1 MKIMPQFDEEVIK
14 SIDYDEAMVA
24 SAAVA
29 ASEFSTINDLEV
41 NFYAGPD
48 GTNVDGYIDLETG
61 KVVDSAL
68 LASAVSSSGG
78 RFIIPVAVPTET
90 SSGDERS
97 FKKNSI
103 TTRNLPLPLMWQIK
117 TGAGH
122 DGAVVVGRIDSIETT
137 DAGLRNARGVFD
149 VGPHGREAE
158 RMVRG
163 GFLRGVSVDLDKF
176 EAQVEPQVEDK
187 SFDTKAEAE
196 DAAKK
201 AKNSIKNDKIVV
213 ESARLMG
220 ITIVPKPAFQ
230 ECYIMIDEEPSLE
243 LELAPLEDG
252 VYEETPEDYE
262 YQLATI
268 AASAAPIVPPKSWFK
283 DPSLNGPTP
292 LNITDD
298 GRVFGHIAAWQ
309 TSHIGMPG
317 RNVKPPRSASQYA
330 YFRNGVLR
338 TDEGDI
344 QVGQL
349 TLAGGHAS
357 LQASADE
364 AIKHYD
370 DTASAVAD
378 VVAGEDQFG
387 IWVAG
392 SLRPDVTPAQI
403 RAFRASSPSG
413 DWRPINGRLEL
424 VAVCQVNVPGFPIA
438 RAITASGGVPG
449 ALVAAGAAYLAE
461 LRENNKIEA
470 LDRRINQLEKT
481 TLSADIDSA
490 RTRMSSIVA
499 ARNAELSAKAE
510 SARARMASIKTAEQA
525 ELSAKVA
532 QLREKFNSR

>member
-1 MKIMPQFDEEVIK
+1 MPQFDGEIVK
-14 SIDYDEAMVA
+14 SLHYDEAMVA

-29 ASEFSTINDLEV
+29 ASEFATINDMEPSLYTFDEKIGQ
-41 NFYAGPD
+41 YRD
-48 GTNVDGYIDLETG
+48 QDGYG
-61 KVVDSAL
+61 PVVSAII
-68 LASAVSSSGG
+68 ASAVVPSGG
-78 RFIIPVAVPTET
+78 RFIIPVAVPTEV

-122 DGAVVVGRIDSIETT
+122 EGSVVVGRIDSIETT
-137 DAGLRNARGVFD
+137 ENGLSNARGVFD
-149 VGPHGREAE
+149 VGPFGREAE

-176 EAQVEPQVEDK
+176 EAEVEEAKVFDNKEDADK
-187 SFDTKAEAE
+187 S
-196 DAAKK
+196 
-201 AKNSIKNDKIVV
+201 KNSIKNEKIVV
-213 ESARLMG
+213 DSARLMG

-230 ECYIMIDEEPSLE
+230 ECYIMIEEEPTLDLE
-243 LELAPLEDG
+243 ELPLAEG
-252 VYEETPEDYE
+252 IYEETPEDYE

-268 AASAAPIVPPKSWFK
+268 AASAAPIVPPKTWFK
-283 DPSLNGPTP
+283 DPGLNRATP
-292 LNITDD
+292 LTITDD
-298 GRVFGHIAAWQ
+298 GRVFGHIASWQ
-309 TSHIGMPG
+309 TSHIGMG
-317 RNVKPPRSASQYA
+317 RGVKPPRSASQYA
-330 YFRNGVLR
+330 YFRTGELR

-392 SLRPDVTPAQI
+392 ALRPDVTPSQI

-461 LRENNKIEA
+461 LREADKFAE
-470 LDRRINQLEKT
+470 LDRRLNKIEKT
-481 TLSADIDSA
+481 TLSTDIESA
-490 RTRMSSIVA
+490 RSRMSTLMVQRSS
-499 ARNAELSAKAE
+499 ELSAKADV
-510 SARARMASIKTAEQA
+510 ARARMMTVRQNEDA
-525 ELSAKVA
+525 ELQTKIA
-532 QLREKFNSR
+532 QLRAKFNS

>member
-1 MKIMPQFDEEVIK
+1 MPQIDEELVR
-14 SIDYDEAMVA
+14 SLTFDEAMVA
-24 SAAVA
+24 SAAEA
-29 ASEFSTINDLEV
+29 AFTFAHAQGFEV
-41 NFYAGPD
+41 PVYTLDEELGMY
-48 GTNVDGYIDLETG
+48 VDGKGNEP
-61 KVVDSAL
+61 VVASL
-68 LASAVSSSGG
+68 LASAVESSGA
-78 RFIIPVAVPTET
+78 RFIIPLAIPTGLA
-90 SSGDERS
+90 SGDERS
-97 FKKNSI
+97 FEKNSI
-103 TTRNLPLPLMWQIK
+103 TSRMLPLPLMWQIK
-117 TGAGH
+117 TSSGH
-122 DGAVVVGRIDSIETT
+122 DGSVVVGRIDSYEVFEDGSI
-137 DAGLRNARGVFD
+137 GNVRGVFD
-149 VGPHGREAE
+149 VGPFGREAE

-163 GFLRGVSVDLDKF
+163 MFLRGVSVDLDKF
-176 EAQVEPQVEDK
+176 KAQVEEPSDEDK
-187 SFDTKAEAE
+187 ELSDKNTIENEKITVKA
-196 DAAKK
+196 
-201 AKNSIKNDKIVV
+201 
-213 ESARLMG
+213 ARLMG

-230 ECYIMIDEEPSLE
+230 ECYIMIEEEPTLE
-243 LELAPLEDG
+243 IEEAPLMDG
-252 VYEETPEDYE
+252 VFEEISEDYE
-262 YQLATI
+262 YQLASI

-283 DPSLNGPTP
+283 DPGLNQATP
-292 LNITDD
+292 LTITDD
-298 GRVFGHIAAWQ
+298 GKVFGHIAAWQ

-317 RNVKPPRSASQYA
+317 RSVKPPRSASQYA

-392 SLRPDVTPAQI
+392 SLRPDVTPSQI

-449 ALVAAGAAYLAE
+449 ALVAAGAAVLAE

-470 LDRRINQLEKT
+470 LDRRLNQLEKT
-481 TLSADIDSA
+481 TLSADVDVA
-490 RTRMSSIVA
+490 RNRMAALVT
-499 ARNAELSAKAE
+499 ARNAELSSKAQA
-510 SARARMASIKTAEQA
+510 ARSRMATMKTSEEA
-525 ELSAKVA
+525 ELSNKLA
-532 QLREKFNSR
+532 QLRAKFNNR

>member
-1 MKIMPQFDEEVIK
+1 MPQIDEEIVK
-14 SIDYDEAMVA
+14 SLTFDEAMVA
-24 SAAVA
+24 SAAEA
-29 ASEFSTINDLEV
+29 AFTFAHAQGFEV
-41 NFYAGPD
+41 PVYTFD
-48 GTNVDGYIDLETG
+48 KETG
-61 KVVDSAL
+61 AYQDDKGNEPVVASL
-68 LASAVSSSGG
+68 LASAVESSGA
-78 RFIIPVAVPTET
+78 RFIIPLAIPTGVA
-90 SSGDERS
+90 SGDERS

-103 TTRNLPLPLMWQIK
+103 TSRNLPLPLMWQIK
-117 TGAGH
+117 TSGGH
-122 DGAVVVGRIDSIETT
+122 DGSVVVGRIDSYEIFE
-137 DAGLRNARGVFD
+137 DGSVGNVRGVFD
-149 VGPHGREAE
+149 VGPFGREAE

-163 GFLRGVSVDLDKF
+163 QFLRGVSVDLDKF
-176 EAQVEPQVEDK
+176 KAQVEEPSDEDK
-187 SFDTKAEAE
+187 ELSD
-196 DAAKK
+196 
-201 AKNSIKNDKIVV
+201 KNTIENEKITVK
-213 ESARLMG
+213 SARLMG

-230 ECYIMIDEEPSLE
+230 ECYIMIEEEPTLE
-243 LELAPLEDG
+243 LEEAPFAEG
-252 VYEETPEDYE
+252 IYEEISEDYE
-262 YQLATI
+262 YKLASI

-283 DPSLNGPTP
+283 DPALNQATP
-292 LNITDD
+292 LTITDD

-378 VVAGEDQFG
+378 VVAGEDAFG

-392 SLRPDVTPAQI
+392 SLRPDVTPSQI

-461 LRENNKIEA
+461 IRENSKIES
-470 LDRRINQLEKT
+470 LDRRLNKLEKT
-481 TLSADIDSA
+481 TLSADVDVA
-490 RTRMSSIVA
+490 RNRMAALVT
-499 ARNAELSAKAE
+499 ARNAELSSKAQA
-510 SARARMASIKTAEQA
+510 ARARMASMKTSEEA
-525 ELSAKVA
+525 ELSNKLA
-532 QLREKFNSR
+532 QLRAKFNTR

>member
-41 NFYAGPD
+41 HFYAGPD

>member
-1 MKIMPQFDEEVIK
+1 MLPLDEDTVK
-14 SIDYDEAMVA
+14 SLNYEDAMVA
-24 SAAVA
+24 SAATAAEDFSLINAIDVKLYTFDKKKGQYFDQDGDVPVVA
-29 ASEFSTINDLEV
+29 
-41 NFYAGPD
+41 
-48 GTNVDGYIDLETG
+48 
-61 KVVDSAL
+61 AL
-68 LASAVSSSGG
+68 LASAVESSGG
-78 RFIIPVAVPTET
+78 RFIIPLAVPTEVA
-90 SSGDERS
+90 SGDERS

-103 TTRNLPLPLMWQIK
+103 TSRDLPLPLMWQIK

-122 DGAVVVGRIDSIETT
+122 EGSVVVGRIDSIETFE
-137 DAGLRNARGVFD
+137 DGSVGNVRGVFD
-149 VGPHGREAE
+149 IGPFGREAE

-176 EAQVEPQVEDK
+176 SAEVEEPSEEEK
-187 SFDTKAEAE
+187 ELAS
-196 DAAKK
+196 KK
-201 AKNSIKNDKIVV
+201 NNSIKNDKIVV
-213 ESARLMG
+213 EAARLMG

-230 ECYIMIDEEPSLE
+230 ECFIMIEHEPTLEIEELPIL
-243 LELAPLEDG
+243 DG
-252 VYEETPEDYE
+252 EYEETPEDYE

-283 DPSLNGPTP
+283 DPALSGPTP
-292 LNITDD
+292 LEISDD

-357 LQASADE
+357 LQATAAE

-370 DTASAVAD
+370 DTESAVAD

-392 SLRPDVTPAQI
+392 SLRPDVTPRQI

-424 VAVCQVNVPGFPIA
+424 VAVCAVNVPGFPIA

-461 LRENNKIEA
+461 LRETTKLEDLESRIRKIEG
-470 LDRRINQLEKT
+470 
-481 TLSADIDSA
+481 
-490 RTRMSSIVA
+490 
-499 ARNAELSAKAE
+499 AELSAKADAARSRMSSLIASRNAE
-510 SARARMASIKTAEQA
+510 LSTRAEAARARMMTVKQNDEA
-525 ELSAKVA
+525 ELQSKLA
-532 QLREKFNSR
+532 QLRAKFNR

>member
-1 MKIMPQFDEEVIK
+1 MPTFDETLVK
-14 SIDYDEAMVA
+14 SLDFDESMVA
-24 SAAVA
+24 SAAIA
-29 ASEFSTINDLEV
+29 ASEI
-41 NFYAGPD
+41 APD
-48 GTNVDGYIDLETG
+48 TVLYTFDEEKGQYLDTTG
-61 KVVDSAL
+61 NSPVVSAII
-68 LASAVSSSGG
+68 ASAIESSGG
-78 RFIIPVAVPTET
+78 RFIIPVAVPTEV

-122 DGAVVVGRIDSIETT
+122 EGSVVVGRIDTIETT
-137 DAGLRNARGVFD
+137 EHGLANARGVFD
-149 VGPHGREAE
+149 VGPYGREAE

-176 EAQVEPQVEDK
+176 EAQVEDDLENE
-187 SFDTKAEAE
+187 SFETKAEAE

-201 AKNSIKNDKIVV
+201 AKNSIKNEKILV

-230 ECYIMIDEEPSLE
+230 ECYIMIEEEPSLD
-243 LELAPLEDG
+243 LEEIPLLEG
-252 VYEETPEDYE
+252 IYEEIPDDYE
-262 YQLATI
+262 YQLASL
-268 AASAAPIVPPKSWFK
+268 AASAAPVVPPKSWFK
-283 DPSLNGPTP
+283 DPGLKRATP
-292 LNITDD
+292 LTITDD
-298 GRVFGHIAAWQ
+298 GKVFGHIASWQ
-309 TSHIGMPG
+309 TSHIGMG
-317 RNVKPPRSASQYA
+317 RGVKPPRSASQYA
-330 YFRNGVLR
+330 YFRTGELR

-392 SLRPDVTPAQI
+392 ALRPDVTPSQI

-461 LRENNKIEA
+461 LRETNKMEDLESRLSRIEGA
-470 LDRRINQLEKT
+470 E
-481 TLSADIDSA
+481 LSVKADAA
-490 RTRMSSIVA
+490 RTRMSAVISQ
-499 ARNAELSAKAE
+499 RDAELSSKAE
-510 SARARMASIKTAEQA
+510 AARVRMMPVTQKQDT
-525 ELSAKVA
+525 ELSLKLA
-532 QLREKFNSR
+532 QLRAKFNS

>member
-1 MKIMPQFDEEVIK
+1 MKITLPFDEEAVK
-14 SIDYDEAMVA
+14 GIDYESAM
-24 SAAVA
+24 
-29 ASEFSTINDLEV
+29 I
-41 NFYAGPD
+41 
-48 GTNVDGYIDLETG
+48 
-61 KVVDSAL
+61 
-68 LASAVSSSGG
+68 ASAVSSALELAPDTVIYHQDPHDGKYYDKYGNTPSVAATILAAGVESSGG
-78 RFIIPVAVPTET
+78 RFIIPVAAPEEI

-103 TTRNLPLPLMWQIK
+103 TVRDLPLPLMWQIK
-117 TGAGH
+117 TGSGH
-122 DGAVVVGRIDSIETT
+122 EGSVVVGRIDSIERT
-137 DAGLRNARGVFD
+137 DNGIGNARGVFD
-149 VGPHGREAE
+149 VGHFGREAE

-176 EAQVEPQVEDK
+176 EAQVEPEEFEK
-187 SFDTKAEAE
+187 ETFDTKAEAE
-196 DAAKK
+196 DAAKI
-201 AKNSIKNDKIVV
+201 AKNSIKNEKIVV

-230 ECYIMIDEEPSLE
+230 ECFIMIDEEPTLD
-243 LELAPLEDG
+243 LEDLPLTDG
-252 VYEETPEDYE
+252 IYEETPEDYE
-262 YQLATI
+262 FQLASL

-283 DPSLNGPTP
+283 DPGLNRATP
-292 LNITDD
+292 LTITDE
-298 GRVFGHIAAWQ
+298 GKVFGHIASWQ
-309 TSHIGMPG
+309 TSHIGMG
-317 RNVKPPRSASQYA
+317 RGVKPPRSASQYA
-330 YFRNGVLR
+330 YFRTGELR

-392 SLRPDVTPAQI
+392 ALRPDVTPSQI

-449 ALVAAGAAYLAE
+449 ALVAAGASYLAE
-461 LRENNKIEA
+461 LREKDKFAE
-470 LDRRINQLEKT
+470 LDRRLNAVEKT
-481 TLSADIDSA
+481 SFSADIEAA
-490 RTRMSSIVA
+490 RARMSSVMEQ
-499 ARNAELSAKAE
+499 RNAELSSKADA
-510 SARARMASIKTAEQA
+510 ARARMMSVKTKEDA
-525 ELSAKVA
+525 ELQTKLA
-532 QLREKFNSR
+532 QLRAKFNS

>member
-1 MKIMPQFDEEVIK
+1 MLPLDEEKVK
-14 SIDYDEAMVA
+14 SLNYDEAMVA

-29 ASEFSTINDLEV
+29 AEDFSLV
-41 NFYAGPD
+41 NSLDVKLYTFDEEKGQYFDQD
-48 GTNVDGYIDLETG
+48 GDEP
-61 KVVDSAL
+61 VVAAL
-68 LASAVSSSGG
+68 LASAVESSGG
-78 RFIIPVAVPTET
+78 RFLIPLAVPVEVA
-90 SSGDERS
+90 SGDERS

-103 TTRNLPLPLMWQIK
+103 TSRDLPLPLMWQIK

-122 DGAVVVGRIDSIETT
+122 EGSVVVGRIDSLEILE
-137 DAGLRNARGVFD
+137 DGSVGNVRGVFD
-149 VGPHGREAE
+149 VGPFGREAE

-176 EAQVEPQVEDK
+176 AAEVEEE
-187 SFDTKAEAE
+187 SFETKDDAEK
-196 DAAKK
+196 AAK
-201 AKNSIKNDKIVV
+201 KNSIKNDKIVV
-213 ESARLMG
+213 EAARLMG

-230 ECYIMIDEEPSLE
+230 ECFIMIEDEPTLE
-243 LELAPLEDG
+243 IEELPLLDG
-252 VYEETPEDYE
+252 EYEETPDDYE
-262 YQLATI
+262 FQLATI
-268 AASAAPIVPPKSWFK
+268 AASAAPAVPPKSWFK
-283 DPSLNGPTP
+283 DPGLNAPTP
-292 LNITDD
+292 LEITDD

-338 TDEGDI
+338 TDGGDV

-357 LQASADE
+357 LQASAEE

-370 DTASAVAD
+370 DTDSAVAD

-392 SLRPDVTPAQI
+392 ALRPEVTPRQI

-424 VAVCQVNVPGFPIA
+424 VAVCAVNVPGFPIA

-461 LRENNKIEA
+461 LRETTRLEDLETRIRKIE
-470 LDRRINQLEKT
+470 
-481 TLSADIDSA
+481 S
-490 RTRMSSIVA
+490 
-499 ARNAELSAKAE
+499 AELSAKADAARNRMAGLVAQRNAE
-510 SARARMASIKTAEQA
+510 LAARVEDARARMMTTRQKEEA
-525 ELSAKVA
+525 ELANKVA
-532 QLREKFNSR
+532 QLRAKFNR

>member
-1 MKIMPQFDEEVIK
+1 MKILPQFDEQIVK
-14 SIDYDEAMVA
+14 SLSDEALVA
-24 SAAVA
+24 SAAGSA
-29 ASEFSTINDLEV
+29 ALFCEEEGIEVPIYKFDKEKGQYFDINGDT
-41 NFYAGPD
+41 P
-48 GTNVDGYIDLETG
+48 
-61 KVVDSAL
+61 VVMAVV
-68 LASAVSSSGG
+68 ASAVQSSGG
-78 RFIIPVAVPTET
+78 RFIIPLAVPTEI

-103 TTRNLPLPLMWQIK
+103 TSRNLPLPLMWQIK
-117 TGAGH
+117 TGSGH
-122 DGAVVVGRIDSIETT
+122 EGSVVVGRIDTLEILEDGSV
-137 DAGLRNARGVFD
+137 GNVRGVFD
-149 VGPHGREAE
+149 VGPYGREAE

-163 GFLRGVSVDLDKF
+163 QFLRGVSVDLDKF
-176 EAQVEPQVEDK
+176 EAEVVAPTDEEK
-187 SFDTKAEAE
+187 ELAS
-196 DAAKK
+196 
-201 AKNSIKNDKIVV
+201 KNSIKNEKIEV

-230 ECYIMIDEEPSLE
+230 ECYIIMDEEPSLE
-243 LELAPLEDG
+243 LEELPLIEG
-252 VYEETPEDYE
+252 IYEETPEDYE
-262 YQLATI
+262 YQLASI
-268 AASAAPIVPPKSWFK
+268 AASAAPVVPPKSWFK
-283 DPSLNGPTP
+283 DPGLRQATP
-292 LNITDD
+292 LTIDDD
-298 GRVFGHIAAWQ
+298 GKVYGHIASWQ
-309 TSHIGMPG
+309 TSHIGMG
-317 RNVKPPRSASQYA
+317 RGVKPPRSASQYA
-330 YFRNGVLR
+330 YFRTGALR

-357 LQASADE
+357 LQASAEE

-392 SLRPDVTPAQI
+392 ALRPDVTPSQI

-461 LRENNKIEA
+461 LRENTKISELEARLNKIE
-470 LDRRINQLEKT
+470 NS
-481 TLSADIDSA
+481 TLSADIESA
-490 RTRMSSIVA
+490 RSRMSSVITQ
-499 ARNAELSAKAE
+499 RNAELSEKAAN
-510 SARARMASIKTAEQA
+510 ARARMNSKKTQEDA

-532 QLREKFNSR
+532 QLRAKFNS

>member
-1 MKIMPQFDEEVIK
+1 MLPLDEEKVK
-14 SIDYDEAMVA
+14 SLNYDEAMVA

-29 ASEFSTINDLEV
+29 AEDFSLV
-41 NFYAGPD
+41 NALDVKLYTFDKKKGQYFDQD
-48 GTNVDGYIDLETG
+48 GDEP
-61 KVVDSAL
+61 VVAAL
-68 LASAVSSSGG
+68 LASAVESSGG
-78 RFIIPVAVPTET
+78 RFIIPLAVPTEVA
-90 SSGDERS
+90 SGDERS

-103 TTRNLPLPLMWQIK
+103 TSRDLPLPLMWQIK

-122 DGAVVVGRIDSIETT
+122 EGSVVVGRIDSLETFE
-137 DAGLRNARGVFD
+137 DGSVGNVRGVFD
-149 VGPHGREAE
+149 VGPFGREAE

-176 EAQVEPQVEDK
+176 SAEVKDEAFE
-187 SFDTKAEAE
+187 TKE
-196 DAAKK
+196 DAEKAAK
-201 AKNSIKNDKIVV
+201 KNSIKNEKIVV
-213 ESARLMG
+213 EAARLMG

-230 ECYIMIDEEPSLE
+230 ECFIMIEHEPTLEIEEL
-243 LELAPLEDG
+243 PLIDG
-252 VYEETPEDYE
+252 EYEETPDDYE
-262 YQLATI
+262 FQLATI
-268 AASAAPIVPPKSWFK
+268 AASAAPVVPPKSWFK
-283 DPSLNGPTP
+283 DPGLNSPTP
-292 LNITDD
+292 LEITDD

-357 LQASADE
+357 LQASAEE

-370 DTASAVAD
+370 DTDSAVAD

-392 SLRPDVTPAQI
+392 ALRPEVTPRQI

-424 VAVCQVNVPGFPIA
+424 VAVCAVNVPGFPIA

-461 LRENNKIEA
+461 LRETTKLEDLETRIRKIEG
-470 LDRRINQLEKT
+470 
-481 TLSADIDSA
+481 
-490 RTRMSSIVA
+490 
-499 ARNAELSAKAE
+499 AELSAKADAARSRMAGLVAQRNAE
-510 SARARMASIKTAEQA
+510 LSTRADAARARMMSSRQKEEA
-525 ELSAKVA
+525 ELSNKLA
-532 QLREKFNSR
+532 QLRAKFNR

>member
-1 MKIMPQFDEEVIK
+1 M
-14 SIDYDEAMVA
+14 
-24 SAAVA
+24 
-29 ASEFSTINDLEV
+29 
-41 NFYAGPD
+41 
-48 GTNVDGYIDLETG
+48 
-61 KVVDSAL
+61 
-68 LASAVSSSGG
+68 
-78 RFIIPVAVPTET
+78 
-90 SSGDERS
+90 
-97 FKKNSI
+97 
-103 TTRNLPLPLMWQIK
+103 
-117 TGAGH
+117 
-122 DGAVVVGRIDSIETT
+122 IE
-137 DAGLRNARGVFD
+137 
-149 VGPHGREAE
+149 
-158 RMVRG
+158 
-163 GFLRGVSVDLDKF
+163 
-176 EAQVEPQVEDK
+176 
-187 SFDTKAEAE
+187 
-196 DAAKK
+196 
-201 AKNSIKNDKIVV
+201 
-213 ESARLMG
+213 
-220 ITIVPKPAFQ
+220 
-230 ECYIMIDEEPSLE
+230 EEPTLE
-243 LELAPLEDG
+243 LESAPVEDG
-252 VYEETPEDYE
+252 IYEEIPEDYE
-262 YQLATI
+262 YQLASI

-283 DPSLNGPTP
+283 DPGLKGPTP

-298 GRVFGHIAAWQ
+298 GKVFGHIAAWQ

-317 RNVKPPRSASQYA
+317 RSVKPPRSASQYA

-392 SLRPDVTPAQI
+392 ALRPEVTPSQI

-470 LDRRINQLEKT
+470 LDRRINQLERS
-481 TLSADIDSA
+481 TLSADADVA
-490 RTRMSSIVA
+490 RNRMSA
-499 ARNAELSAKAE
+499 LLTARNAELSSKAQA
-510 SARARMASIKTAEQA
+510 ARARMAAVRTSEEA
-525 ELSAKVA
+525 ELANKVA
-532 QLREKFNSR
+532 QLRQKFNTR